1 MVVRTFQSNPDSYD
15 VPGTILCVQHIGCY
29 ILVLT
34 CSVVL
39 CRSTCLVHAAMREGG
54 VSGLGIRDDGAARP
68 PYGKACGSYSAA
80 TSEAMAISKAR
91 VFCNDTISA

>member
-1 MVVRTFQSNPDSYD
+1 MRNLTSSLKQESNP
-15 VPGTILCVQHIGCY
+15 G
-29 ILVLT
+29 LT
-34 CSVVL
+34 
-39 CRSTCLVHAAMREGG
+39 RRNETAGG

-91 VFCNDTISA
+91 VFCNDSISA